1 MEHVDWLNYHHLYYF
16 HAIVRDG
23 GMARAARR
31 LRLSHSTL
39 STQLKSLE
47 EQLGQPLFT
56 RQGRR
61 LALTPFGREAARYA
75 DTIFRT
81 GQELVD
87 AARTDASHGKSV
99 LRVGVSP
106 SLPKSLSLRLLE
118 PGIRAMEELRIELRQ
133 DTADRLVDSL
143 ASGRLEMLL
152 LDQVPTRSPRFDFHA
167 HALGESDVL
176 WYAARPLARRL
187 RRGYP
192 ASLDGADAVLPTEG
206 TSLRASLETW
216 LLERRIALRVRAEA
230 DDAGLLRALGLSG
243 MGIFPVRDAL
253 RSELADLAEVELV
266 GRCEGVAERYYAIS
280 TERRLRHPAA
290 AAVVAAPAPV
300 PTTVGGLVNYGGQ
313 QITPDY
319 QALLDEIRNFRTD
332 PTQNTYDRTLNPM
345 DVSFNN
351 LDPISQEVFYRG
363 RQAEFGIP
371 VLAQQWEQN
380 RFRLPGLSRAQVGIG
395 Y

>member
-290 AAVVAAPAPV
+290 AAVVASARGKLRP
-300 PTTVGGLVNYGGQ
+300 
-313 QITPDY
+313 
-319 QALLDEIRNFRTD
+319 IRR
-332 PTQNTYDRTLNPM
+332 
-345 DVSFNN
+345 S
-351 LDPISQEVFYRG
+351 
-363 RQAEFGIP
+363 
-371 VLAQQWEQN
+371 
-380 RFRLPGLSRAQVGIG
+380 
-395 Y
+395 